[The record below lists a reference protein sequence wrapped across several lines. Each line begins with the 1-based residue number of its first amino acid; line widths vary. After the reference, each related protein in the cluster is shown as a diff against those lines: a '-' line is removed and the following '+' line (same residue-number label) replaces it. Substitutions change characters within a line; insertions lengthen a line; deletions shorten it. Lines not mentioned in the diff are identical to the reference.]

1 MRLTIIGYGKMGRE
15 IEKTALEKGH
25 EVILRIDRDNTHDFD
40 SEIFQK
46 SDVALEFST
55 PETALANIISCLNRG
70 IPVVSGTTG
79 WTEKLPEVKKLAQ
92 QKGSSFLYASNF
104 SIGVNIMFNMNKRL
118 AAIMD
123 QLPSYSV
130 NMEEIHHTMK
140 KDAPSGTAISLADD
154 IIHECGRYD
163 AWTPDKV
170 AGEAS
175 IGISSLR
182 EGQVPGTHRV
192 VWESDADIITLEHK
206 AKSRKGFAL
215 GAIIAADFIH
225 KRKGVFTMSDL
236 LGF

>member
-1 MRLTIIGYGKMGRE
+1 MRITIIGYGKMGRE
-15 IEKTALEKGH
+15 LEKIALEKGH
-25 EVILRIDRDNTHDFD
+25 EIILRIDKDNTHDFD
-40 SEIFQK
+40 SEIFQT

-55 PETALANIISCLNRG
+55 PQTALANIISCLNKG

-79 WTEKLPEVKKLAQ
+79 WTKKLPEVKKLAQ
-92 QKGSSFLYASNF
+92 QKGSAFLYASNF

-123 QLPSYSV
+123 QMPAYSV
-130 NMEEIHHTMK
+130 NLEEIHHTMK

-163 AWTPDKV
+163 AWTPDQGTGK
-170 AGEAS
+170 AS
-175 IGISSLR
+175 IRIRSLR

-192 VWESDADIITLEHK
+192 TWESASDAITLEHK
-206 AKSRKGFAL
+206 AHNRQGFAH
-215 GAIIAADFIH
+215 GAIIAAEFIH
-225 KRKGVFTMSDL
+225 NKKGVFTMSDL